1 MIQFHERFDRSIRA
15 FTETGQ
21 RQLADTHVAV
31 VGCGGIG
38 SHLVQQLAR
47 IGIGTM
53 TLIDHDQV
61 ERSNLPR
68 IPGTT
73 EGDIGRYKV
82 DVLQHVALNAH
93 PALETTT
100 IAAPVQEHPDK
111 VAEADL
117 ILAGVDLLLPRAI
130 LNQISLDTNTPYIDA
145 GVRIDT
151 DEETISTMEGLV
163 HYVKPRE
170 TACFHCLDR
179 DDPDEMY
186 RERFTQEELEEQAER
201 GYINREEL
209 EPAPAVIYLNAVV
222 ASLSVS
228 VAVKHILRY
237 TEPPGL
243 LGYDDLTMDV
253 TAIETEPEPDCT
265 VCWPVDR
272 EYDLDLDTHHLGKEP

>member
-15 FTETGQ
+15 FTEAGQ
-21 RQLADTHVAV
+21 RQLADTHVAI

-38 SHLVQQLAR
+38 SHLVQQLAH
-47 IGIGTM
+47 IGIGTL
-53 TLIDHDQV
+53 TLVDHDHV

-68 IPGTT
+68 LPGVT

-82 DVLQHVALNAH
+82 DVLQHVALKAN
-93 PALETTT
+93 PAIETTT
-100 IAAPVQEHPDK
+100 IAAPVQDHPDT

-117 ILAGVDLLLPRAI
+117 ILAGVDLLLPRAL

-170 TACFHCLDR
+170 TACFQCLDR

-186 RERFTQEELEEQAER
+186 REQFTQEELKEQVER
-201 GYINREEL
+201 GYIDRDEL
-209 EPAPAVIYLNAVV
+209 DPAPAVIYLNGVV
-222 ASLSVS
+222 ASLVVS
-228 VAVKHILRY
+228 VAVKHVVGY
-237 TEPPGL
+237 AAPPGL
-243 LGYDDLTMDV
+243 LRYDDLSMSAQ
-253 TAIETEPEPDCT
+253 AIETRPEPDCD
-265 VCWPVDR
+265 VCWPAHRDGNK
-272 EYDLDLDTHHLGKEP
+272 DLDLDTCDLP

>member
-1 MIQFHERFDRSIRA
+1 MIDFHERFDRSIRA
-15 FTETGQ
+15 FTEAGQ
-21 RQLADTHVAV
+21 RQLAETHVAV

-47 IGIGTM
+47 LGIGTL
-53 TLIDHDQV
+53 TLVDHDHI

-68 IPGTT
+68 LPAT

-82 DVLQHVALNAH
+82 DVLQHVALNAN
-93 PALETTT
+93 PAIETTT
-100 IAAPVQEHPDK
+100 IAAPVQDHPDT

-117 ILAGVDLLLPRAI
+117 ILAGVDLLLPRATI
-130 LNQISLDTNTPYIDA
+130 NQISLDTNTPYIDA

-201 GYINREEL
+201 GYIDRDEL

-222 ASLSVS
+222 ASLAVS
-228 VAVKHILRY
+228 AAVKHILGF
-237 TEPPGL
+237 EAPPGL
-243 LGYDDLTMDV
+243 LGYDDLTMSV
-253 TAIETEPEPDCT
+253 TAIETEPEPDCHA
-265 VCWPVDR
+265 CWPHDR
-272 EYDLDLDTHHLGKEP
+272 EYNLDLDTSDLTNEP

>member
-1 MIQFHERFDRSIRA
+1 
-15 FTETGQ
+15 
-21 RQLADTHVAV
+21 
-31 VGCGGIG
+31 
-38 SHLVQQLAR
+38 
-47 IGIGTM
+47 
-53 TLIDHDQV
+53 
-61 ERSNLPR
+61 
-68 IPGTT
+68 
-73 EGDIGRYKV
+73 
-82 DVLQHVALNAH
+82 VLQHVALNAH

-100 IAAPVQEHPDK
+100 IAAPVQEHPNK

-130 LNQISLDTNTPYIDA
+130 LNQISLDNNTPYIDA

-201 GYINREEL
+201 GYIDRDEL

-222 ASLSVS
+222 ASLAVS
-228 VAVKHILRY
+228 VVAKHILRY

-253 TAIETEPEPDCT
+253 TAIETEPEPDCN
-265 VCWPVDR
+265 VCWPADR
-272 EYDLDLDTHHLGKEP
+272 EYDLDLDTHHLGNEP